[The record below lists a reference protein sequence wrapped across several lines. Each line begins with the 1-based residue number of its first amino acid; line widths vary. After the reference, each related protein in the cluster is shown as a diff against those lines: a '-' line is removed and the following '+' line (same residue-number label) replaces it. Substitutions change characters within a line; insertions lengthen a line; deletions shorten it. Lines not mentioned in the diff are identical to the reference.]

1 MLSPISMISNI
12 MGEELI
18 WKHDSRS
25 IGIMEDDEYFPV
37 IMFNFR
43 VNAYIS
49 GPGTNWSGYEVQIMT
64 TDGPVFNVIIEVSH
78 GCV

>member
-1 MLSPISMISNI
+1 MNN

-18 WKHDSRS
+18 WKHDQRS

-43 VNAYIS
+43 VVAYIS
-49 GPGTNWSGYEVQIMT
+49 GPGTKWSGYEVKIMT
-64 TDGPVFNVIIEVSH
+64 TNGPVFTVTVEVSRSL
-78 GCV
+78 